1 MKILLVDDE
10 KMVLSLLRECV
21 EKVLPDADIFP
32 FVKARE
38 ALDHAV
44 GNKIDIAFLDIN
56 MGAIDGVSMAKQLQE
71 INPKTNIIFCTG
83 YSEYMSDALKMY
95 CSGYLLKPVSED
107 DVREAVTHLRYPVE
121 KKENRIKIRCM
132 NGFDIFC
139 DNSPVTFRYK
149 KTKELIAYLIY
160 KNGAACSTLE
170 IIAALFGDEIKRS
183 YFNRLRTDLID
194 TLAKLD
200 ASDII
205 SISHGSIGINRPA
218 VSCDYFDYLDGKLE
232 NAEAGSFIDQFLFTM
247 ASK

>member
-21 EKVLPDADIFP
+21 ENVLPDAEIFP

-38 ALDHAV
+38 ALDFAV
-44 GNKIDIAFLDIN
+44 SSRIDIAFLDIN
-56 MGAIDGVSMAKQLQE
+56 MGAIDGVTMAKQLQE

-121 KKENRIKIRCM
+121 ENRIKIRCM

-149 KTKELIAYLIY
+149 KTKELIAYLMY

-170 IIAALFGDEIKRS
+170 IIAALFGDEVNRS
-183 YFNRLRTDLID
+183 YFNRLRADLID
-194 TLAKLD
+194 SLSKLG

-205 SISHGSIGINRPA
+205 RTGYGSIGINRNMI
-218 VSCDYFDYLDGKLE
+218 SCDYFDFIDGKLP
-232 NAEAGSFIDQFLFTM
+232 NADPNSFIEQFLFTM